1 MVTETNRLAT
11 LNMALAA
18 IGVLLVVVGFVTS
31 AIAGASSPAAFFPGV
46 TISTHPYFGVG
57 VIITILGMAFVAS
70 GLIYSPRKAEL
81 IKQT

>member
-1 MVTETNRLAT
+1 MATETNKVAT

-18 IGVLLVVVGFVTS
+18 IGVLLVVVGFATS
-31 AIAGASSPAAFFPGV
+31 SIAGASSPTAFFPGV
-46 TISTHPYFGVG
+46 TISTYPYFGIG
-57 VIITILGMAFVAS
+57 VIIVILGMAFVAS